1 MDFKQKNGIR
11 GCAMNTTIL
20 ICDDNI
26 AVHESLSVYLKE
38 DHIDVIS
45 AYTGEDALNIFHQ
58 RKITFIILDL
68 MLPGISGVDVLK
80 EIRKTSDIPVLI
92 LSAKSSE
99 FDRILGLELGAD
111 DYITKP
117 FSPREIVT
125 RVRVILKR
133 SGKNQSANYTSF
145 SNLTIDTSAYTAAIE
160 GKPVDLTPKELN
172 ILACLASAPG
182 TVFSRE
188 QTLNKVWG
196 YDYYGDTRSVDTRIK
211 HIRQKLPACARFA
224 IRSVYGVGYKLGEI

>member
-1 MDFKQKNGIR
+1 
-11 GCAMNTTIL
+11 MNTTIL

-38 DHIDVIS
+38 DHVEIFS
-45 AYTGEDALNIFHQ
+45 AYTGEDALNIFRQHD
-58 RKITFIILDL
+58 ISFIILDL
-68 MLPGISGVDVLK
+68 MLPGKSGIDVLK
-80 EIRKTSDIPVLI
+80 EIRKTSDVPVLI

-111 DYITKP
+111 DYIAKP
-117 FSPREIVT
+117 FSPREIAT

-133 SGKNQSANYTSF
+133 TAKKQTGNYMSF
-145 SNLTIDTSAYTAAIE
+145 SNLTIDTSSYTASIDGE
-160 GKPVDLTPKELN
+160 ILDLTPKELN

-188 QTLNKVWG
+188 QILNRVWG

-211 HIRQKLPACARFA
+211 HIRQKLPEHARFA
-224 IRSVYGVGYKLGEI
+224 IRSVYGVGYKLEET